1 MAPRDG
7 SIAGAAQE
15 KRSAKIAEYER
26 FIGDRLAPDLRTAEE
41 AKAKVQASIAT
52 WDGLVTNVRGR
63 GLHSSTS
70 QLNLNRVAHN
80 KTPCAPCTTPTTP
93 VIRASQPLRAPPI
106 PYKAHKLS

>member
-1 MAPRDG
+1 MVTRDG

-52 WDGLVTNVRGR
+52 WDGLVTNVRGVQEQR
-63 GLHSSTS
+63 AAGQEELRTLVDLGAQAGPATHFPKPAGL
-70 QLNLNRVAHN
+70 
-80 KTPCAPCTTPTTP
+80 PT
-93 VIRASQPLRAPPI
+93 AA
-106 PYKAHKLS
+106 